1 MSNEQKWAPWLV
13 RVYNGWRCA
22 NTFAQGIRTSC
33 CAFILQTTA
42 WHRQLPTAVSSLGRM
57 QKSFPPHFASLRPK
71 KLVSDFRSSS
81 SQEIRFR
88 LAKFFIFPVFF
99 ASCASSKKHCL
110 GAHPL
115 SSSHFPAIDFTTM
128 LGGAADVEPEDFLT
142 ACWSLSATQLGAHP
156 LQLGGS
162 SQLVSKWRKYAQWWS
177 FSFPKVVCSP
187 SKWLIHGLSIGVT
200 TLHSCWRIIPV
211 SKWLVNLHL

>member
-81 SQEIRFR
+81 SQ
-88 LAKFFIFPVFF
+88 KS
-99 ASCASSKKHCL
+99 ASAL
-110 GAHPL
+110 R
-115 SSSHFPAIDFTTM
+115 SSSSSRFFSLPARPQRSTVWERTLYLRPTSLRLTSLPCLVVRLTLSRKIFW
-128 LGGAADVEPEDFLT
+128 LPAGVCRRPSWARIPSNLED
-142 ACWSLSATQLGAHP
+142 HP
-156 LQLGGS
+156 S
-162 SQLVSKWRKYAQWWS
+162 S
-177 FSFPKVVCSP
+177 
-187 SKWLIHGLSIGVT
+187 
-200 TLHSCWRIIPV
+200 
-211 SKWLVNLHL
+211 